1 MKYSIPMTTIAQAAN
16 KPPFCPVCLDEI
28 KRNPPANRVATIIV
42 ARLGAKLVIDETGA
56 KLLRKIDCAVHGRQ
70 TLIDQILGGT
80 IHAKT

>member
-1 MKYSIPMTTIAQAAN
+1 MQYNIPMTSIAQAAN

-28 KRNPPANRVATIIV
+28 KKNPPANGVATIMI

-56 KLLRKIDCAVHGRQ
+56 KLLTKIDCAVHGRQ